1 MPMDN
6 LKDKTAK
13 GFAWGA
19 INNGATQLLNAVFGI
34 ILARKLTEDDYGIIG
49 LLGIFA
55 LVASSLQD
63 SGFVTALT
71 NKKDATHRDYNSVFW
86 FNVCVSAMLYVILF
100 LCAPLIADFYEEPLL
115 VDVSRYYF
123 IAIFVASFSIVPRAI
138 LFRQLK
144 QKKLAIMGLASL
156 VISGTVGIV
165 MAVNDMA
172 YWGLATQLL
181 TFNLCVVIF
190 SWGLSHWR
198 PTFDITFQ
206 PVREMFGFSSKMLLT
221 NIFNQIN
228 NNIFTVVL
236 GKFYEKGDVGLY
248 NQANK
253 WNLMGANFITGMVQ
267 GVAQPTFVQVGD
279 DKARLCRT
287 FRKMLRFTCFI
298 SFPAM
303 FGLELI
309 TKDFII
315 VLITDKWLPSA
326 RLMQIFCVGS
336 AFLPIAKLYYSLI
349 ISRGKSN
356 VYMYNVMG
364 QGCTIIASLICVHY
378 LFAEEVCLNIWSSH
392 LTIANLELM
401 MISYAVIITL
411 WTLVWHAFLKHE
423 IGISFRDA
431 ARDIVPFLALAAMAM
446 ILTYIITTPIANV
459 YLLLVSRIIIAAI
472 IYLGSLW
479 LLGAKILRE
488 CVGYVMPR
496 FPFLSRL
503 VR

>member
-1 MPMDN
+1 MDN
-6 LKDKTAK
+6 LKDKAAK
-13 GFAWGA
+13 GVVWGTLNNFA
-19 INNGATQLLNAVFGI
+19 IQILNAVFGI
-34 ILARKLTEDDYGIIG
+34 VLARILGREDYGVIG
-49 LLGIFA
+49 LLYVFSQ
-55 LVASSLQD
+55 VATAMQD
-63 SGFVTALT
+63 SGFVIGLT
-71 NKKDATHRDYNSVFW
+71 NKKNATHSDYNSVFW
-86 FNVCVSAMLYVILF
+86 FNVGMSAILYVILF
-100 LCAPLIADFYEEPLL
+100 FCAPLISAFYDEPVLTSL
-115 VDVSRYYF
+115 SRFYF
-123 IAIFVASFSIVPRAI
+123 IAFFIASLSIVPRAI
-138 LFRQLK
+138 LFRELK
-144 QKKLAIMGLASL
+144 QKELAIMGLISL
-156 VISGTVGIV
+156 VMSGSVGIA
-165 MAVNDMA
+165 MAMNDMA
-172 YWGLATQLL
+172 YWGIATQQI
-181 TFNLCVVIF
+181 TFNLCVTIL
-190 SWGLSHWR
+190 SWVLSHWR
-198 PTFDITFQ
+198 PSFNITFQ
-206 PVREMFGFSSKMLLT
+206 PVRELFGFSSKMLIT
-221 NIFNQIN
+221 DIIERIN
-228 NNIFTVVL
+228 NNVFSVLLGRFYNTDVV
-236 GKFYEKGDVGLY
+236 GTY

-253 WNLMGANFITGMVQ
+253 WTKMGSDTITGIVN

-303 FGLELI
+303 FGLALI

-378 LFAEEVCLNIWSSH
+378 LFAEEVCLNIWSLH

-446 ILTYIITTPIANV
+446 ILTYIITMPIANV

-503 VR
+503 MR